1 MMVSIKG
8 TFQNG
13 VVQPSEPI
21 ADREGQT
28 VIITF
33 VEERAEKN
41 AETINP
47 DTSNT
52 AQAASWD
59 RLMQSIERNTMDT
72 GIEDLAHQHDHYLH
86 GKQKH
91 EQ

>member
-13 VVQPSEPI
+13 VVQPDEPI

-33 VEERAEKN
+33 VEESAE
-41 AETINP
+41 AI
-47 DTSNT
+47 
-52 AQAASWD
+52 ASDKSDIDRVAGWD
-59 RLMQSIERNTMDT
+59 QLMQSIDQNTMDA

-86 GKQKH
+86 GKQKQ
-91 EQ
+91 E

>member
-21 ADREGQT
+21 TDREGQT

-33 VEERAEKN
+33 VEEGF
-41 AETINP
+41 
-47 DTSNT
+47 DTVAADSLNT
-52 AQAASWD
+52 DQAAGWD
-59 RLMQSIERNTMDT
+59 RLMQSIDRNKMDV
-72 GIEDLAHQHDHYLH
+72 GIEDMAHQHDHYLY
-86 GKQKH
+86 GKPKQD
-91 EQ
+91 